1 VSVVDIVS
9 SLRASLFPQIGLV
22 FFLAAFAAV
31 CFRLFW
37 RGRRLDDI
45 ARLPLTE
52 APVVSGRAG
61 AQHADKEQRR

>member
-9 SLRASLFPQIGLV
+9 GLRASVFPQIGLV

-37 RGRRLDDI
+37 RGRRLDEI
-45 ARLPLTE
+45 ARLPLTD
-52 APVVSGRAG
+52 APVASTPASP
-61 AQHADKEQRR
+61 HHTSKEQVR

>member
-1 VSVVDIVS
+1 MSVVDIVS
-9 SLRASLFPQIGLV
+9 GLRASVFPQIGLV

-37 RGRRLDDI
+37 RGRRLDEV

-52 APVVSGRAG
+52 APMASHAG
-61 AQHADKEQRR
+61 GEHAIKEQVP